1 MTITLLAAPVV
12 RDPKWSDRGLC
23 RYEDA
28 DLWFPDGTTN
38 MYALAQTAEAKRIC
52 GLCPVRRDCLNAVME
67 REGAT
72 KPTSRFG
79 IYAALDP
86 DERYRL
92 HRRSAS
98 KAAAE

>member
-1 MTITLLAAPVV
+1 MTITLLAVPTV
-12 RDPKWSDRGLC
+12 RDPEWSDRGLC
-23 RYEDA
+23 RYEDG

-52 GLCPVRRDCLNAVME
+52 GLCPVRRACLDDVME
-67 REGAT
+67 REGGT

-79 IYAALDP
+79 IRGALDP

-92 HRRSAS
+92 HRSRAA
-98 KAAAE
+98 KAAAG